1 MASALELAVVRV
13 FKSGGDI
20 AGSGFLVSPHYILTC
35 AHVVAF
41 TTERISSKQEEK
53 PTQIIEIDFPVL
65 EIGKKLKTE
74 IAFWFPLKS
83 DENIQDIA
91 VLKLLN
97 PDQLPERSEPINLIL
112 TRNESL
118 WGHRFRALGFPEK
131 GSNGEWATGELRGG
145 VGKGRIQ
152 VEDTK
157 ETGIRL
163 EKGFS
168 GTAIWD
174 EQLQGVVGM
183 AVTQDYERP
192 EAKVAFITPTDL
204 LLQVGDL
211 KKVCQVNERIQKA
224 IAPILSVLVVEHQ
237 NKFIFFTILQIQIKL
252 CLTQL
257 KIGKNEL
264 SPVLT

>member
-65 EIGKKLKTE
+65 SSKKIATE
-74 IAFWFPLKS
+74 VAFWFPLKS

-97 PDQLPERSEPINLIL
+97 PDQLPKRAEPINLIL
-112 TRNESL
+112 TGNDSL

-145 VGKGRIQ
+145 VGRGRIQ

-174 EQLQGVVGM
+174 EKLQGVVGM
-183 AVTQDYERP
+183 AVMQDYERP

-211 KKVCQVNERIQKA
+211 AKVCQVNGRIKKA
-224 IAPILSVLVVEHQ
+224 IA
-237 NKFIFFTILQIQIKL
+237 ILQDSLETLNKEIRYAYYQSLPQNSIP
-252 CLTQL
+252 
-257 KIGKNEL
+257 L
-264 SPVLT
+264 S